1 MVADNGK
8 VQIQRDVCIDLF
20 DKLAPP
26 PALRVALGLM
36 HAQELIGTWRY
47 NPVAGPPPAF
57 FEETAVIR
65 ARVSPGRTNDNRM
78 FHAALPW
85 LEDHRTLFDE
95 IDLLQGGQYIRWRA
109 SPELFERMAERI
121 HSYALL
127 DFEIIRSLRSDAQH
141 AAYLLT
147 QVHIRKLRPKFE
159 IRINPNPE
167 VWRTQRQAFLRAF
180 ERLAPLMNAEFHV
193 ASCFAEDRPVLKR
206 LVIKAVTETT
216 KWAPKA
222 LKKFPPN
229 RGVVIIAPGGKR
241 IKQRTLAEIEAIDAG
256 RVLPPP

>member
-159 IRINPNPE
+159 IRINPE

-193 ASCFAEDRPVLKR
+193 ASCFA
-206 LVIKAVTETT
+206 
-216 KWAPKA
+216 
-222 LKKFPPN
+222 
-229 RGVVIIAPGGKR
+229 
-241 IKQRTLAEIEAIDAG
+241 
-256 RVLPPP
+256 

>member
-159 IRINPNPE
+159 IRINPE

-193 ASCFAEDRPVLKR
+193 ASCFAKDRPVLEW

-241 IKQRTLAEIEAIDAG
+241 IKQRTLAEIEAIHAG